1 MEFST
6 ENLKPIAE
14 EMTAIIMQK
23 LAGKEEYKEREIE
36 NEIRKQL
43 FELGRLTFGMVL
55 SQADG
60 MPERE
65 IACECGGT
73 LYYQRRRPA
82 QVISVFD
89 RVEYERNYYAGCQCG
104 QGKAPL
110 DEQLGLQPNQVTS
123 GLASLLG
130 MAGIELAFDYSSRWL
145 APFLLFEVSENTIRK
160 ETQRYGELQIERET
174 DWIIQSQD
182 PVALQVRL
190 RTEKKKPK
198 RVYGSIDGATV
209 RIEERSQN
217 ENTTEKWREM
227 KVGCWYQ
234 VEPVPKSQ
242 HTKRHQHKSTIG
254 HQALRAHD
262 MHYFCDIAEV
272 DDFAP
277 LFWAT
282 SCQAKVDLAEEVVFV
297 CDGAKWIW
305 RLVETYFPHA
315 VQILDWFHAE
325 ERLEK
330 VANDV
335 FPSDQAKEWINDL
348 STAMWEGDT
357 NFVIAACENL
367 AANSETAAQ
376 AVTYFRNNQARMQY
390 DRFRQMG
397 YMIGSGTVE
406 SGCKQIITH
415 RLKRSGAQWN
425 LQGARLTAKAR
436 AAWLSGDWEVLCSF
450 RDHLPL
456 AA

>member
-1 MEFST
+1 MEFSI
-6 ENLKPIAE
+6 ERLKPLAE
-14 EMTAIIMQK
+14 EMAMIIGQELKQK
-23 LAGKEEYKEREIE
+23 EDYKERAIE

-43 FELGRLTFGMVL
+43 LELGRQTFGMVL

-60 MPERE
+60 VAERE
-65 IACECGGT
+65 IPCDCGGT

-82 QVISVFD
+82 QVLSLFD
-89 RVEYERNYYAGCQCG
+89 RVEYERNYYAGCECG
-104 QGKAPL
+104 KGKAPL
-110 DEQLGLQPNQVTS
+110 DEKLGLQPNQVTS

-145 APFLLFEVSENTIRK
+145 RPFLLFQVSENTIRK
-160 ETQRYGELQIERET
+160 ETQRYGELQIECEHE
-174 DWIIQSQD
+174 WIHQSQD
-182 PVALQVRL
+182 PVYLQERL
-190 RTEKKKPK
+190 RTEKDIPK

-209 RIEERSQN
+209 RIEERSKDEAQD
-217 ENTTEKWREM
+217 EKWREM

-234 VEPVPKSQ
+234 VEPVPKSH
-242 HTKRHQHKSTIG
+242 HTQRHQQKEAIG
-254 HQALRAHD
+254 QQALRAQD
-262 MHYFCDIAEV
+262 MRYFCDIAEV
-272 DDFAP
+272 DDFEP

-282 SCQAKVDLAEEVVFV
+282 GCQVKADLAEEVVFV

-315 VQILDWFHAE
+315 VQILDWYHAE

-335 FPSDQAKEWINDL
+335 FTPDQAKSWLDDIL
-348 STAMWEGDT
+348 TAMWEGDT
-357 NFVIAACENL
+357 RMLISACDAL
-367 AANSETAAQ
+367 SPKSEIAAQ
-376 AVTYFRNNQARMQY
+376 AVTYFRNNAHRMQY
-390 DRFRQMG
+390 DRFRLLG

-406 SGCKQIITH
+406 SGCKQIVTH

-436 AAWLSGDWEVLCSF
+436 AAWLSADWDHLCSR
-450 RDHLPL
+450 RDQLPL
-456 AA
+456 AV